1 MRLDQW
7 SGVES
12 LDPPT
17 IVLLIG
23 EGWHEVQLVLTS
35 LASQGAFVFRSP
47 STQQADSPFDAPD
60 PSVIMIGPGADYDN
74 ALGST
79 NYANNQVIWPPVLAC
94 VTHENLENT
103 DIFENADDFLVVL
116 CSSAEMGK
124 RIRRLALKKEPLAS
138 SAQLTVGEIALDLAN
153 YQVTVGG
160 NRVDFT

>member
-60 PSVIMIGPGADYDN
+60 PSVIMIGPGPTTTTPWGAPIMPI
-74 ALGST
+74 T
-79 NYANNQVIWPPVLAC
+79 
-94 VTHENLENT
+94 
-103 DIFENADDFLVVL
+103 
-116 CSSAEMGK
+116 
-124 RIRRLALKKEPLAS
+124 R
-138 SAQLTVGEIALDLAN
+138 
-153 YQVTVGG
+153 
-160 NRVDFT
+160 